1 MAAPGTHP
9 CSSIHEEFL
18 VMVLGPMENEFFRK
32 PEKSWKNPTY
42 FVVQNTVS
50 HGSSC
55 SCWLSCLGVR
65 NVSFTEVE
73 GYRKLQS
80 YMFPRLKR
88 TILRDL
94 SLFLAPSLM
103 RDFLAIY
110 SQSPNS
116 VGVLPQSGPG
126 GGVRQVAAC
135 SSPACP

>member
-1 MAAPGTHP
+1 MAALGTHP
-9 CSSIHEEFL
+9 CSSIREEFL
-18 VMVLGPMENEFFRK
+18 VMVLGAMENEFFRK

-73 GYRKLQS
+73 DYRKLQS
-80 YMFPRLKR
+80 YTFPRLKR

-94 SLFLAPSLM
+94 SPFLAPSLT
-103 RDFLAIY
+103 RDFLAITR
-110 SQSPNS
+110 SPQTLWES
-116 VGVLPQSGPG
+116 
-126 GGVRQVAAC
+126 
-135 SSPACP
+135 CPRADLGDG

>member
-1 MAAPGTHP
+1 MAVLGTRS
-9 CSSIHEEFL
+9 CSSIREEFL
-18 VMVLGPMENEFFRK
+18 VMVLGAMENEFFST

-42 FVVQNTVS
+42 FVVQNIVS

-55 SCWLSCLGVR
+55 SWWLSCLGVR

-73 GYRKLQS
+73 GCRKLQS

-88 TILRDL
+88 TILMDL
-94 SLFLAPSLM
+94 SPFLAPSLM

-116 VGVLPQSGPG
+116 VGVLPQRGPG
-126 GGVRQVAAC
+126 GGVRQVAAR